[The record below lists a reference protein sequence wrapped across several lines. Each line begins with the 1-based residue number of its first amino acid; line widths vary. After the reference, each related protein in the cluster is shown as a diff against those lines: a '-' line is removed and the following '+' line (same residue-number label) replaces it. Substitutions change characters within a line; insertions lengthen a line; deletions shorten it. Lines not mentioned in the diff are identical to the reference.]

1 MRKPARNPASRPAAS
16 GLSGW
21 RSALPAGIALSF
33 GHTIEGH
40 LFAINAWDPLKFA
53 LAAGGLGL
61 GVAALAGCWVP
72 ARRAAAVDPIEVM
85 RQEMRQEM

>member
-1 MRKPARNPASRPAAS
+1 
-16 GLSGW
+16 
-21 RSALPAGIALSF
+21 LPAGIALSF

-40 LFAINAWDPLKFA
+40 LFGINAWDPLKF
-53 LAAGGLGL
+53 AAGGLGL

-85 RQEMRQEM
+85 RQEM